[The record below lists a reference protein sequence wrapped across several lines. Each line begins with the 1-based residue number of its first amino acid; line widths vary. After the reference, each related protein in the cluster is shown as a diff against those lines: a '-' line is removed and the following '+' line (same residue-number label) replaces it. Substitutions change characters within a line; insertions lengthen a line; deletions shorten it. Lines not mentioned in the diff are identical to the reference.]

1 MKIACSAS
9 GAAMNAALA
18 RTVSGWCCA
27 FCLASIAIAQPYPT
41 KPIRLVV
48 PNPAG
53 GGVDILA
60 RAIAQ
65 PLSERLA
72 QSVVVENR
80 PGAGGTIGIVLV
92 AKSPP
97 DGYTLGMGVDAT
109 LAIAPALY
117 RKLPYD
123 PLKDVAP
130 ISLIATLP
138 MVLVVHPSLPVKSA
152 RDLIALAKARPQQI
166 DFSSGGNGTP
176 PHLAAEVFQS
186 MAKAR
191 MNHVPYKGGPPAITA
206 VVAGEV
212 SLMFANMLPGMP
224 FIRSGRIRAIAVTS
238 DRRSSALRDVP
249 SISESGLPGYNIS
262 QWYGLIAP
270 AGTPAAIVSRINRE
284 IREILKL
291 PDIRERLSAEGAELS
306 SSTPEEFSDFIHKEI
321 AKWGKAVRDSGAQ
334 LD

>member
-1 MKIACSAS
+1 MTQAGIFS
-9 GAAMNAALA
+9 GCCWALFLATAAM
-18 RTVSGWCCA
+18 
-27 FCLASIAIAQPYPT
+27 AQPYPG
-41 KPIRLVV
+41 KPVRVIV

-60 RAIAQ
+60 RAIGQ
-65 PLSERLA
+65 PLSERLS

-80 PGAGGTIGIVLV
+80 PGAGGTIGIGLL
-92 AKSPP
+92 AKSAP

-109 LAIAPALY
+109 LAIAPAVY

-123 PLKDVAP
+123 PIRDFAAITLV
-130 ISLIATLP
+130 ATLP
-138 MVLVVHPSLPVKSA
+138 MILAVHPSLPVKTVK
-152 RDLIALAKARPQQI
+152 DLIALAKARPGQI

-176 PHLAAEVFQS
+176 PHLAGEVFKA
-186 MAKAR
+186 MAKVR

-224 FIRSGRIRAIAVTS
+224 HIKSGRIRPIAVTS
-238 DRRSSALRDVP
+238 NRRSSVLRDVP
-249 SISESGLPGYNIS
+249 SIAESGLPDYHIV

-270 AGTPAAIVSRINRE
+270 AATPPAIVSRLNRE
-284 IREILKL
+284 IREILEL
-291 PDIRERLSAEGAELS
+291 PDVKAKLSAEGAELA
-306 SSTPEEFSDFIHKEI
+306 SSTPEEFANFIQQEI
-321 AKWGKAVRDSGAQ
+321 AKWGKAVRDSGAR